1 MGGIFTEE
9 KVMDADG
16 IINTSATWTEGV
28 ATGFAYSLIPLL
40 LIGLVVAGTK
50 VIIEAPMRLA
60 GGQ

>member
-1 MGGIFTEE
+1 M
-9 KVMDADG
+9 MDADG